1 VLKDNY
7 AGRRAPDGGFM
18 LLDEVLAVARKV
30 PVRDIDITMGV
41 Y

>member
-1 VLKDNY
+1 
-7 AGRRAPDGGFM
+7 M